1 MTLNKYKLL
10 VANNIITICYINLVY
25 MMKLMKYLIS
35 LMLLPMNMINSY
47 PVNMICVPVC
57 NLNVTASVEFVND
70 WLNHSSTG
78 GIRQL
83 RSVVKDLLT
92 DASTDVSH
100 TVAYTIH
107 TATVHTATIHAA
119 TIHPSVLNTAILI
132 DS

>member
-10 VANNIITICYINLVY
+10 VADNIITICHINLVY

-78 GIRQL
+78 GIHQL

-107 TATVHTATIHAA
+107 TATIHAA
-119 TIHPSVLNTAILI
+119 IIYPSVLNTAILI